1 MKITIFSGALFLLA
15 GCATLTNDAMTPIA
29 FSFGDG
35 SAGNCQLTNKRGAW
49 SAEIPTTVQIRRSDD
64 ALIYDCETTDGR
76 EAFGSI
82 DSTMGAEIVAS
93 AVFLDFGIVDA
104 ITDKHRNYVSSF
116 VIPVAL
122 RAGEL
127 DSSATVNSTDQTEG
141 RAEVY
146 ADLERLND
154 LRDRGILTDAEFET
168 EKTRLL
174 E

>member
-1 MKITIFSGALFLLA
+1 M
-15 GCATLTNDAMTPIA
+15 
-29 FSFGDG
+29 
-35 SAGNCQLTNKRGAW
+35 
-49 SAEIPTTVQIRRSDD
+49 
-64 ALIYDCETTDGR
+64 
-76 EAFGSI
+76 
-82 DSTMGAEIVAS
+82 
-93 AVFLDFGIVDA
+93 FLDFGIVDA
-104 ITDKHRNYVSSF
+104 ITDKHRNYVPSF